1 MKEPRVS
8 KHKFIAGLIIAILV
22 SFAVSNI
29 AYPCA
34 FAATGWSKTYGGAN
48 AEGIDDMYPF
58 VIQTSDGGFLLTGDT
73 RSYGAGSNDA
83 YLVKTDANGSMKW
96 NKTYGGPL
104 NDYATG
110 VIQTSD
116 GGYAVMATT
125 NSYGAGPDDFWLL
138 KTEANGNL
146 LWNKTY
152 GGTGNDTAYT
162 VSQTPDGGY
171 VLLGFTN
178 SYGAGGHDAWVIRTD
193 ASGNMQWSKTYG
205 GTGDDYGG
213 NLILTADGGYTV
225 VGYSWSFG
233 GVKGWLFKTDSFG
246 NMLWE
251 KTYGIGTYSFASFGI
266 QTTDGGYAVAG
277 ANYPTTKRN
286 LWVFK
291 TDSSGNLQW
300 EKSYGGS
307 EDDTGW
313 TLAQM
318 DDGGYAIIGVTA
330 SYGSGGADSW
340 LIRTDSSGNMLWDET
355 FGGAGNEFTD
365 DIIRTSD
372 GGLAIVGFTDS
383 YGAGSTDLW
392 LIKTDEAGVIPEFPG
407 SMFFISIATLI
418 TITTALVIK
427 KQSKKRGEIK

>member
-1 MKEPRVS
+1 MSRINS
-8 KHKFIAGLIIAILV
+8 ILLV
-22 SFAVSNI
+22 SIVVLLTMASLTEVCTL
-29 AYPCA
+29 ARG
-34 FAATGWSKTYGGAN
+34 ATGWSKTYGGAN
-48 AEGIDDMYPF
+48 AEGMDDIYPV

-83 YLVKTDANGSMKW
+83 YFVKTDANGNMQW

-110 VIQTSD
+110 LCQTTD

-125 NSYGAGPDDFWLL
+125 SSYGAGHDDSYDFWLL
-138 KTEANGNL
+138 KTDTNGNL
-146 LWNKTY
+146 MWNKTY

-171 VLLGFTN
+171 VLMGFTS
-178 SYGAGGHDAWVIRTD
+178 SYGAGGYDAWVVKTN

-205 GTGDDYGG
+205 GTGNDYGG

-225 VGYSWSFG
+225 VGYSTSFG
-233 GVKGWLFKTDSFG
+233 GYKGWLFKTDSSG

-251 KTYGIGTYSFASFGI
+251 KTYGIGTYSFASGGI

-286 LWVFK
+286 VWIFK

-300 EKSYGGS
+300 EKSYGGA

-318 DDGGYAIIGVTA
+318 DDGGYAVIGVTA

-340 LIRTDSSGNMLWDET
+340 LIRTDSSGNMLWDKT
-355 FGGAGNEFTD
+355 YGGAGNEFTD
-365 DIIRTSD
+365 GIIRTSD
-372 GGLAIVGFTDS
+372 GGLVIVGFTDS
-383 YGAGSTDLW
+383 FGAGSTDLW
-392 LIKTDEAGVIPEFPG
+392 LIKTDAAGVIPEFSSWLIP
-407 SMFFISIATLI
+407 TLAVVMAGLI
-418 TITTALVIK
+418 IMK
-427 KQSKKRGEIK
+427 KKKLLRAR